1 MNGYPPHFQDL
12 QPPVHSYRNDGYPP
26 SEAYQQAYGGVGSSS
41 HGALGHP
48 ADGAQHSPGPDSHD
62 AAMLAFVNH
71 SQSGGT
77 SRSGSEPGTRAEDAS
92 GYATSNPPSA
102 TAPAF
107 PPSVH
112 RQLAPPAQYGSR
124 SRTTVGSRP
133 TDAVANPDPIHQ
145 RALLLSF
152 FEPPAD
158 GSGAGSSS
166 TATADADPLHPTAR
180 WANPY
185 EQFDPNLIIDHI
197 GNAALHWAC
206 SLSRLNLVAF
216 LLSRGADPHRGN
228 HNGETALVRCILA
241 TNVFDAQSLSEL
253 LTLNE
258 GAIGGTLR
266 TVDSQHRSVLHH
278 IALVAGVKGRA
289 GPARYYMETVL
300 EYVARYELS
309 GRATGEGFRTL
320 VDVQDTSGDTA
331 LNIAARVG
339 NRAIVRLLVDV
350 GADRSLRN
358 NLGLRAEDFGIEE
371 EVSWGPSSNNTF
383 EPGC

>member
-12 QPPVHSYRNDGYPP
+12 QPPAHSYRGGYPP
-26 SEAYQQAYGGVGSSS
+26 NEAYQQVYGGVGSSS
-41 HGALGHP
+41 HDAALSHP
-48 ADGAQHSPGPDSHD
+48 ADVVQHHSPGPDSHD

-77 SRSGSEPGTRAEDAS
+77 SRSGSDPGTRVDEAS

-102 TAPAF
+102 TAPSF
-107 PPSVH
+107 PPSAH
-112 RQLAPPAQYGSR
+112 RQLAPPAQYGAR
-124 SRTTVGSRP
+124 HRMTVGLRP
-133 TDAVANPDPIHQ
+133 VDAAANPDMVHQ

-152 FEPPAD
+152 FEPPGDGAD
-158 GSGAGSSS
+158 SAS
-166 TATADADPLHPTAR
+166 DPDPLHPTAR
-180 WANPY
+180 WTNPY
-185 EQFDPNLIIDHI
+185 EQFDPNLIIDHL

-228 HNGETALVRCILA
+228 HSGETALVRCILA

-253 LTLNE
+253 LLLNE

-266 TVDSQHRSVLHH
+266 TVDSQHRSILHH

-289 GPARYYMETVL
+289 GVARYYMEAVL
-300 EYVARYELS
+300 EYVARYEHS
-309 GRATGEGFRTL
+309 GRSTGEGFRTL

-331 LNIAARVG
+331 LNIAARIG

-358 NLGLRAEDFGIEE
+358 ALGLRAEDFGIEE
-371 EVSWGPSSNNTF
+371 EVGRLAGPLHLPV
-383 EPGC
+383 EAAH